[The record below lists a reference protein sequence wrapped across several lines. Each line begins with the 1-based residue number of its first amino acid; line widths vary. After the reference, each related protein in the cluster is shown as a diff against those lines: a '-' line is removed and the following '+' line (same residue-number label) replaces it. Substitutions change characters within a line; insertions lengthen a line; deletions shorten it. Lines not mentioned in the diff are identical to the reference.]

1 MVNLLRIWNLL
12 SESCVSNHI
21 PVEWGDDMPDATVT
35 DRQPAG
41 QSPNQAARSVALL
54 MATLGFAVNF
64 WAWSLISPL
73 GPVLVAD
80 GVMDDAALIV
90 AVPVLVGS
98 LGRILVGAL
107 TDRFGGRLMM
117 PAVSLLSVI
126 PVLFI
131 GFVGQYSATTLI
143 VGGFV
148 LGVAGTSFAVGV
160 PYVNAW
166 FSKEKRGTA
175 IGVYGAGMGGTAIAA
190 FTTVP
195 LYEVGD
201 TVPFIAA
208 AVGLIVY
215 AIAALILMK
224 DPPGWSPSRK
234 HLGEQLADTARIRLT
249 WQTCYLYA
257 LSFGGYVA
265 FSVYLPSYLMNAYQ
279 LEAGDAAMR
288 MAGFVVAAVVM
299 RPVGGILSDRIG
311 SVTTLVI
318 SYLVVTACAL
328 TLVFDPPL
336 MLLGTVAFIV
346 MSMGLGMGAGG
357 VFALIGG
364 ASDPAKVGAI
374 TGFVGA
380 AGGLGGFVP
389 PLLLGVLWQS
399 QGTYALGLVLL
410 AVATVI
416 ALLITLWVGR
426 DARRAAQ
433 SPSPDSSANHPN
445 QPDQPN
451 QPEQTGRAAQSAHT
465 DPSNRE
471 DSP

>member
-1 MVNLLRIWNLL
+1 
-12 SESCVSNHI
+12 
-21 PVEWGDDMPDATVT
+21 MPDATTT
-35 DRQPAG
+35 DRRPTG
-41 QSPNQAARSVALL
+41 ETALRTTAL
-54 MATLGFAVNF
+54 VMATLGFAVNF
-64 WAWSLISPL
+64 WAWSLLSPL
-73 GPVLVAD
+73 GPVFVAD
-80 GVMDDAALIV
+80 GIADDAALIV

-98 LGRILVGAL
+98 LGRIVVGAL

-117 PAVSLLSVI
+117 PAVSLISVV

-131 GFVGQYSATTLI
+131 GFVGQYTLATLI

-160 PYVNAW
+160 PYVNSW
-166 FSKEKRGTA
+166 FPKEKRGSA

-195 LYEVGD
+195 LFEVGD
-201 TVPFIAA
+201 VVPFLAA
-208 AVGLIVY
+208 AAALIVY
-215 AIAALILMK
+215 AVAAFLLMK

-234 HLGEQLADTARIRLT
+234 HLGAQLADTARIRLT

-279 LEAGDAAMR
+279 LEAHDAAMR
-288 MAGFVVAAVVM
+288 MAGFVVTAVLM
-299 RPVGGILSDRIG
+299 RPVGGMLSDRIG
-311 SVTTLVI
+311 PVRTLVI
-318 SYLVVTACAL
+318 AYTVVTVCAV

-336 MLLGTVAFIV
+336 MPVGTIAFIG

-380 AGGLGGFVP
+380 AGGLGGFIP
-389 PLLLGVLWQS
+389 PLLLGILWRLHGDYS
-399 QGTYALGLVLL
+399 LGIVFL
-410 AVATVI
+410 AFATVI
-416 ALLITLWVGR
+416 ALLITVWVGR
-426 DARRAAQ
+426 EAR
-433 SPSPDSSANHPN
+433 
-445 QPDQPN
+445 
-451 QPEQTGRAAQSAHT
+451 QTSQN
-465 DPSNRE
+465 DPSSQE
-471 DSP
+471 DPS